1 MDIPNFEDYSD
12 KKTLDGDK
20 VKIDDILNQSV
31 IVTGFK
37 VMNSKYKQKSSEYC
51 TKVQFYYENDEKQER
66 KVFFSGSSV
75 IKEQIEDIE
84 KKLSERE
91 LPLLFRATVK
101 KVGNYYSFT

>member
-37 VMNSKYKQKSSEYC
+37 
-51 TKVQFYYENDEKQER
+51 DE
-66 KVFFSGSSV
+66 
-75 IKEQIEDIE
+75 IKEQICG
-84 KKLSERE
+84 KRLRR
-91 LPLLFRATVK
+91 F
-101 KVGNYYSFT
+101 